1 MSQYIEQKGIG
12 GFSYFPPVLKFLIV
26 SNVVVFFLDN
36 FMLGSLNLG
45 GVPLGSLFTQY
56 FALQPYNAN
65 PSIHQFGSDFY
76 PWQIVTYQFMH
87 AGFGHLFFNMFA
99 LWMFGS
105 ELESLWGSKKFLAY
119 YLLCGIGAALVQMF
133 VSDGPT
139 VGASGSIYGILIAF
153 GMTFPNRPIFMF
165 PIFIPIPAKY
175 YVGIF
180 ALIEFIS
187 GVSGSSSPVAH
198 FAHVGGAVTGFL
210 LLTVG
215 DRLGVFKFTDKIF
228 KKVDKVDFRNPFH
241 EDDATVHRVSWQR
254 RDVAFETPKPTV
266 KRNIITIDGDEIT
279 QSKLDMILDK
289 ISASGYQNL
298 TDKEKFILTELSKKI

>member
-12 GFSYFPPVLKFLIV
+12 GFSFFPPVLKFLLIA
-26 SNVVVFFLDN
+26 NVVVFFIDN
-36 FMLGSLNLG
+36 FMFGTLTFG
-45 GVPLGSLFTQY
+45 GIPLSGLFTKY
-56 FALQPYNAN
+56 FALQPFNSN
-65 PSIHQFGSDFY
+65 LPFSDFY
-76 PWQIVTYQFMH
+76 PWQVVTYQFMH
-87 AGFGHLFFNMFA
+87 AGIGHLFFNMFA

-105 ELESLWGSKKFLAY
+105 ELESLWGSKKFLIY

-139 VGASGSIYGILIAF
+139 VGASGSIYGILVAF
-153 GMTFPNRPIFMF
+153 GLTFPNRPIFMF
-165 PIFIPIPAKY
+165 PIFIPIPAKF
-175 YVGIF
+175 YVLIF
-180 ALIEFIS
+180 AGIELIAGF
-187 GVSGSSSPVAH
+187 SGSSSPVAH
-198 FAHVGGAVTGFL
+198 FAHLGGAATGFL

-215 DRLGVFKFTDKIF
+215 DRLGVFQFTEKIF

-254 RDVAFETPKPTV
+254 RDVAFETPRPV
-266 KRNIITIDGDEIT
+266 KRNPITIDGDEIT
-279 QSKLDMILDK
+279 QNKLDIILDK